1 MSGDISGDCSMV
13 DFFQIDAFQ
22 IDAENGCDIQ
32 YDVLL
37 GVMSGISDGILTIS
51 DRTIMGSWKIPAIPE
66 SCKGQT
72 ITGALFRAGLFDG
85 GPPGTG
91 AWVDGTNI
99 VTGSFKFIDPTTTTT
114 TTIPPTLQAPGLITL
129 KNRID
134 TLTPRLSWED
144 VEAGCYYW
152 IVEDISDIGRG
163 NIETLASGFTA
174 DTFADVPSGKLHYNE
189 EDWLSL
195 TAKYRWYVEAYAESC
210 NSVDRTTS
218 IPAISEK
225 LTFITPTRYGCL
237 PGTKY
242 DEVVYKSCRGIK
254 KETCRTCYRA
264 SALGPIF
271 NDEHI
276 SMYTCDLSGDSVDWL
291 KFIAG
296 NDGTVMV
303 KMVLPDGQDYNFC
316 IYKYQNVDD
325 ICNPY
330 LSNPEDLA
338 PECCGEQLTPAT
350 ETPSK
355 SCVFTATKDSRYR
368 IPTTQDSGS
377 GRADILINYEK

>member
-1 MSGDISGDCSMV
+1 MPGDCDSETRCDIRGSCDCLSDNEADTKCMDNPCNSYVPGTCDSTSDCGCLPPSNPCSGDC
-13 DFFQIDAFQ
+13 
-22 IDAENGCDIQ
+22 
-32 YDVLL
+32 
-37 GVMSGISDGILTIS
+37 TI
-51 DRTIMGSWKIPAIPE
+51 P
-66 SCKGQT
+66 
-72 ITGALFRAGLFDG
+72 
-85 GPPGTG
+85 
-91 AWVDGTNI
+91 
-99 VTGSFKFIDPTTTTT
+99 

-189 EDWLSL
+189 EDWLSP